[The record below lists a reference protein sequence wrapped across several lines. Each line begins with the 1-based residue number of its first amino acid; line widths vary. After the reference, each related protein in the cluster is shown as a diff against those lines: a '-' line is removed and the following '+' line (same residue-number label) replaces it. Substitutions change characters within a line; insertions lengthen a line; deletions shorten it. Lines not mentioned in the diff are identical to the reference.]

1 MRTILWTTI
10 LATALASGACN
21 KKQDNTG
28 AAATE
33 VKKTQ
38 ETANDQQK
46 DLDKT
51 LTDKKATANDLNKAE
66 GNAAMANTDVQ
77 AAKDKYTITVNDR
90 LAKLDIKIKELT
102 AKTDQKSKDAVVALQ
117 TRRAALSTKMESIK
131 DHAAADWDAFTKDVD
146 NAFDGI
152 EKDLDGALKK

>member
-10 LATALASGACN
+10 LATALASGACK
-21 KKQDNTG
+21 KKQDDTG

-46 DLDKT
+46 DLDKA
-51 LTDKKATANDLNKAE
+51 LTDKKSTANELNKAE

-90 LAKLDIKIKELT
+90 LAKLDIKIKELQ
-102 AKTDQKSKDAVVALQ
+102 ARTDKKSQEALAAMQ
-117 TRRAALSTKMESIK
+117 TRRSQLSTKIDNIK
-131 DHAAADWDAFTKDVD
+131 DHATADWDAFTKDVD
-146 NAFDGI
+146 GAFDSM
-152 EKDLDGALKK
+152 EKDLHDALK